1 MSELRFGTLLTP
13 YGIEEAIKDFI
24 EKWLPTYLA
33 EVERQTETTAGEIVR
48 PASYR
53 VTRQPEGTWPED
65 TLPAVNVNAAP
76 GEYEQGNDALGQWFD
91 VTAMAVAYGLDE
103 DDARRTAQFY
113 SAAIAALLLQQ
124 GSLDGLAENLSPVGM
139 EFADLGDSARSLARG
154 AFTCKVFVPGVVNRD
169 RGPNQ
174 PDPNPDPDQPF
185 GDLPTVS
192 EVDVTVEGVPLD
204 GS

>member
-13 YGIEEAIKDFI
+13 YGVEEAILAFI

-33 EVERQTETTAGEIVR
+33 EVERQTETTTHEIQR

-53 VTRQPEGTWPED
+53 ITREPEDNWPED
-65 TLPAVNVNAAP
+65 QLPAVNVNAEP
-76 GEYEQGNDALGQWFD
+76 GTYEQGSNGLLGQWFD
-91 VTAMAVAYGLDE
+91 VTVMAVTYGLDE
-103 DDARRTAQFY
+103 DDARRIAQFY
-113 SAAIAALLLQQ
+113 TAAIGALLLQQ
-124 GSLDGLAENLSPVGM
+124 GGLDGLAENLSPLGM

-154 AFTCKVFVPGVVNRD
+154 AFTFRVFVAGVVNRD

-174 PDPNPDPDQPF
+174 PDPNPDPDEPF

-192 EVDVTVEGVPLD
+192 EVDVSVD
-204 GS
+204 GLPVD